1 MNFYVIDGDNP
12 TSIVSTIRFARD
24 NARTLRP
31 LISTEMWVQL
41 NVFYNRLA
49 ELSAEDLAPGNLAAL
64 FAMIK
69 EACQTHTGIT
79 EGTFFR
85 DQGWYFYQIGRYI
98 ERADQTTRLLD
109 IKYHLLLPSLSD
121 VGSPVDVSQWNAL
134 LRSAAGYHAYRRL
147 HAASTTPA
155 RVAGFMLLNNA
166 FPRSVHH
173 CVREVGRLL
182 GEVKSHHGLR
192 NGNDAAEEL
201 DRLQAVLGTFEIS
214 AILRSG
220 LHEFLDSIQRQ
231 LMAVT
236 RELSI
241 AFFGYT
247 SRGVS
252 SADGELAIGRPMPVL
267 TVRHLTTYRYK
278 QPVAFGEHRMMLRPR
293 DYYDQKLLEAKLV
306 ITPEPTDIRWVHD
319 VFGNCVAV
327 ARFSGRAQEL
337 RFESVIRLEQSPT
350 EVLEFQIEE
359 YARRYPFT
367 YGADEMPD
375 LLRAMERQYLDPE
388 HEVDQWA
395 RQFLRHD
402 GRTETTELLAAMTH
416 AIRQNLTYVRREES
430 GVQDP
435 VRTLRLGSG
444 SCRDFTV
451 LMMEAVRSLGLAAHF
466 VSGYLYVHEGG
477 SKAGG
482 SAAAP
487 PTLGCAFICREPAG
501 SSSTRRTASSAIT
514 I

>member
-1 MNFYVIDGDNP
+1 LPDVLLARYADCIFWLARYVERAENLARILDVNETFSRDSRGGQNWRSIVQLNSDEERFFASHEAAAAHNVVNFYVIDGDNP
-12 TSIVSTIRFARD
+12 TSIVSTIRYARE

-49 ELSAEDLAPGNLAAL
+49 ELSTEDLAPGNLAAL

-109 IKYHLLLPSLSD
+109 IKYHLLLPSLYD

-214 AILRSG
+214 SILRSG

-247 SRGVS
+247 S
-252 SADGELAIGRPMPVL
+252 
-267 TVRHLTTYRYK
+267 
-278 QPVAFGEHRMMLRPR
+278 
-293 DYYDQKLLEAKLV
+293 EA
-306 ITPEPTDIRWVHD
+306 
-319 VFGNCVAV
+319 
-327 ARFSGRAQEL
+327 SQAQ
-337 RFESVIRLEQSPT
+337 
-350 EVLEFQIEE
+350 
-359 YARRYPFT
+359 
-367 YGADEMPD
+367 
-375 LLRAMERQYLDPE
+375 
-388 HEVDQWA
+388 
-395 RQFLRHD
+395 
-402 GRTETTELLAAMTH
+402 
-416 AIRQNLTYVRREES
+416 
-430 GVQDP
+430 
-435 VRTLRLGSG
+435 
-444 SCRDFTV
+444 
-451 LMMEAVRSLGLAAHF
+451 
-466 VSGYLYVHEGG
+466 
-477 SKAGG
+477 
-482 SAAAP
+482 
-487 PTLGCAFICREPAG
+487 
-501 SSSTRRTASSAIT
+501 TASSQ
-514 I
+514 

>member
-1 MNFYVIDGDNP
+1 LPDVLLARYADCIFWLARYVERAENLARILDVNETFSRDSRGGQNWRSIVQLNSDEERFFASHKAAAAHNVVNFYVIDGDNP
-12 TSIVSTIRFARD
+12 TSIVSTIRYARE

-31 LISTEMWVQL
+31 FISTEMWVQL

-49 ELSAEDLAPGNLAAL
+49 ELSAEDLIPGNLAAL

-69 EACQTHTGIT
+69 EGCQTHTGIT

-109 IKYHLLLPSLSD
+109 IKYHLLLPSPSD

-201 DRLQAVLGTFEIS
+201 DRLQAVLGTYEIR

-247 SRGVS
+247 
-252 SADGELAIGRPMPVL
+252 P
-267 TVRHLTTYRYK
+267 
-278 QPVAFGEHRMMLRPR
+278 
-293 DYYDQKLLEAKLV
+293 EAQQ
-306 ITPEPTDIRWVHD
+306 
-319 VFGNCVAV
+319 
-327 ARFSGRAQEL
+327 AQ
-337 RFESVIRLEQSPT
+337 
-350 EVLEFQIEE
+350 
-359 YARRYPFT
+359 
-367 YGADEMPD
+367 
-375 LLRAMERQYLDPE
+375 
-388 HEVDQWA
+388 
-395 RQFLRHD
+395 
-402 GRTETTELLAAMTH
+402 
-416 AIRQNLTYVRREES
+416 
-430 GVQDP
+430 
-435 VRTLRLGSG
+435 
-444 SCRDFTV
+444 
-451 LMMEAVRSLGLAAHF
+451 
-466 VSGYLYVHEGG
+466 
-477 SKAGG
+477 
-482 SAAAP
+482 
-487 PTLGCAFICREPAG
+487 
-501 SSSTRRTASSAIT
+501 TANSQ
-514 I
+514 

>member
-1 MNFYVIDGDNP
+1 M
-12 TSIVSTIRFARD
+12 
-24 NARTLRP
+24 
-31 LISTEMWVQL
+31 
-41 NVFYNRLA
+41 
-49 ELSAEDLAPGNLAAL
+49 ELSTEDLAPGNLAAL

-109 IKYHLLLPSLSD
+109 IKYHLLLPSPSD

-201 DRLQAVLGTFEIS
+201 DRLQAVLGTFDIA

-247 SRGVS
+247 
-252 SADGELAIGRPMPVL
+252 
-267 TVRHLTTYRYK
+267 
-278 QPVAFGEHRMMLRPR
+278 
-293 DYYDQKLLEAKLV
+293 
-306 ITPEPTDIRWVHD
+306 PET
-319 VFGNCVAV
+319 
-327 ARFSGRAQEL
+327 SQAQ
-337 RFESVIRLEQSPT
+337 
-350 EVLEFQIEE
+350 
-359 YARRYPFT
+359 
-367 YGADEMPD
+367 
-375 LLRAMERQYLDPE
+375 
-388 HEVDQWA
+388 
-395 RQFLRHD
+395 
-402 GRTETTELLAAMTH
+402 
-416 AIRQNLTYVRREES
+416 
-430 GVQDP
+430 
-435 VRTLRLGSG
+435 
-444 SCRDFTV
+444 
-451 LMMEAVRSLGLAAHF
+451 
-466 VSGYLYVHEGG
+466 
-477 SKAGG
+477 
-482 SAAAP
+482 
-487 PTLGCAFICREPAG
+487 
-501 SSSTRRTASSAIT
+501 TASSQ
-514 I
+514 